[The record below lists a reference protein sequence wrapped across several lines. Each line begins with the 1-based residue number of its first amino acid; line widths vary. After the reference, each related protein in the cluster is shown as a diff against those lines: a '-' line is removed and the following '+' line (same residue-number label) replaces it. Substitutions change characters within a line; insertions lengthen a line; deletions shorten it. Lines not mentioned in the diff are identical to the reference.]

1 MRLLV
6 RALSVRMEL
15 GSRRFEETG
24 CLHLHVF
31 KVHEHDSMSES
42 SDTIDTET
50 RKHIPA
56 LRASAITDPAARS
69 GGRDNLMLGLCRF
82 LLNRK

>member
-6 RALSVRMEL
+6 RALSVRMEQL

-31 KVHEHDSMSES
+31 KVHEHDSLSES
-42 SDTIDTET
+42 SDTTDTET
-50 RKHIPA
+50 QKHIPA
-56 LRASAITDPAARS
+56 VRASTITDPAAR
-69 GGRDNLMLGLCRF
+69 GGEEII
-82 LLNRK
+82 